1 MNKIIENPDTI
12 LEDMVEG
19 YLVLNQG
26 KIRPI
31 CDEAGQPIKGALTKV
46 HGRNKVSIVIGG
58 GAGNEPWCLEYVGKG
73 MADAVVSGNVYMAPP
88 AFSLLEAGKGIYHE
102 KGILFVGTNH
112 MGDLLNFE
120 LVGELLATDPKER
133 IETECVFVNDDVV
146 SDEKQER
153 RRGIAGIFYA
163 VKMAG
168 AASEK
173 GLDLAECK
181 RITQKAIDR
190 TRTMTVTT
198 SAGVMPSNGIPMADL
213 PDGYVEYGMGFNGEP
228 GIRREKLPA
237 ASAMTEYMLETLME
251 DLKLRKGEELAVLI
265 SGLGGSSRLEL
276 LIVVQQVSKWLRHR
290 QIPVF
295 QIEQAD
301 IFCPQETGGFS
312 VTVLALDEELK
323 PYFLHPAEIDRYHR
337 E

>member
-1 MNKIIENPDTI
+1 MNKIIETPSTI

-19 YLVLNQG
+19 YLVLNEG
-26 KIRPI
+26 TLCPI
-31 CDEAGQPIKGALTKV
+31 YDEEGDPIQGALTKV
-46 HGRNKVSIVIGG
+46 ESREKVSIVIGG

-120 LVGELLATDPKER
+120 LVGELLETDPGEK
-133 IETECVFVNDDVV
+133 IQTECVFVNDDVA
-146 SDEKQER
+146 SDRQTDR

-168 AASEK
+168 AASEM
-173 GLDLAECK
+173 GRNLGECK
-181 RITQKAIDR
+181 RITQKSIDR
-190 TRTMTVTT
+190 IRSMTVTT
-198 SAGVMPSNGIPMADL
+198 SAGVMPSNGIPMSDI

-228 GIRREKLPA
+228 GVKREKLPP
-237 ASAMTEYMLETLME
+237 ASVMVDYMLETLLD
-251 DLKLRKGEELAVLI
+251 DLQPQKEEELAVLI

-276 LIVVQQVSKWLRHR
+276 LIVVQQVSRWLRAHN
-290 QIPVF
+290 IPVF
-295 QIEQAD
+295 SIEQAD

-312 VTVLALDEELK
+312 ITVMGLDEELK
-323 PYFLHPAEIDRYHR
+323 PYFEHPADIGRYYKR
-337 E
+337 